1 MRILGTTFAGAV
13 AVSIG
18 FLGLESSLADGPS
31 KEQSKSIPAPK
42 GLAMLVETAV
52 ETVLEHH
59 IDPPARQQMILTGLK
74 AVYKTAGAPVP
85 EGLSRRVS
93 AVTNLEQLSSLLA
106 GAWPASA
113 SKAMSA
119 SELEESFLNG
129 MLSTVSGSPYVM
141 PEKERKVQEQTEGN
155 RYVGIHIALG
165 MDKTEKR
172 PKINEVIEGG
182 PADRAGIKANDLIE
196 QIEGVDTEGMSLR
209 DAVDRLRGDAGT
221 TVTVKV
227 RQSSAATARTY
238 TITRGTHPRRRSRA
252 GTSSHP
258 AIGTSG

>member
-1 MRILGTTFAGAV
+1 MPILGTTFAGAV

-59 IDPPARQQMILTGLK
+59 IDPPVRQQMILTGLK

-141 PEKERKVQEQTEGN
+141 PEKEAQSAG
-155 RYVGIHIALG
+155 
-165 MDKTEKR
+165 
-172 PKINEVIEGG
+172 
-182 PADRAGIKANDLIE
+182 ADGR
-196 QIEGVDTEGMSLR
+196 QSLR
-209 DAVDRLRGDAGT
+209 RYSHRSWHGQNR
-221 TVTVKV
+221 K
-227 RQSSAATARTY
+227 AAEDQ
-238 TITRGTHPRRRSRA
+238 
-252 GTSSHP
+252 
-258 AIGTSG
+258 